1 MQTLGEKVPGSH
13 VVLANSSLDSRS
25 NEDGKMARPTQMQG
39 VQELRALAQ
48 WQLMNREEANLRKSD
63 RVSLKRLG

>member
-13 VVLANSSLDSRS
+13 VVLANSSVDSRS

-63 RVSLKRLG
+63 RVSLKRIG

>member
-13 VVLANSSLDSRS
+13 VVLTNSSVDSRS

-63 RVSLKRLG
+63 RVSLKRIG

>member
-25 NEDGKMARPTQMQG
+25 NEDGKITRPIQMQG

-48 WQLMNREEANLRKSD
+48 WQLMNKEEANLRKSD
-63 RVSLKRLG
+63 GVSLKRIV